1 MVHLADAPRSPDP
14 RSTRVVRL
22 SAQLGQRLEER
33 GTSSIVV
40 LPAGSVIVSGT
51 VMVPTSCVLSTT
63 T

>member
-1 MVHLADAPRSPDP
+1 
-14 RSTRVVRL
+14 VRL